1 MQNHRSNSILFAGNR
16 KEKCLNVK
24 QSSKQ
29 CCKVREVAGK
39 CKEGGKPALWGED
52 LDIEF
57 VGIGNLFVKFTS
69 EISTAPKPFLR
80 PQKIWSLGMV
90 GARL

>member
-1 MQNHRSNSILFAGNR
+1 MAFEVVFRENAKSPEQFLFAGNR

-39 CKEGGKPALWGED
+39 CKEGGKPALWGE
-52 LDIEF
+52 
-57 VGIGNLFVKFTS
+57 KT
-69 EISTAPKPFLR
+69 
-80 PQKIWSLGMV
+80 
-90 GARL
+90 

>member
-39 CKEGGKPALWGED
+39 CKEGGKPALWGE
-52 LDIEF
+52 
-57 VGIGNLFVKFTS
+57 KT
-69 EISTAPKPFLR
+69 
-80 PQKIWSLGMV
+80 
-90 GARL
+90 